1 MDYEGDYRKEKNKRG
16 NALKLKLQIQ
26 LIREGK
32 YMAWHCNDRGLQS
45 TMKNEKND

>member
-1 MDYEGDYRKEKNKRG
+1 MKKIKNMSRTEKNGLCEDYRKEKNKRG

-32 YMAWHCNDRGLQS
+32 YMA
-45 TMKNEKND
+45 